1 MPLVGLNQLPLNF
14 LGMRQRVYAFA
25 AHPNATALTGLGVTL
40 TATGTAT
47 AYAPATTSRL
57 TMNPVVEALVTTV
70 SASAVSGFRIN
81 ATFISRGD
89 VSNAG
94 GFYLKMRWRPATGQT
109 VATHRAFAGVRGSA
123 AAPTD
128 VNPSTLTNIIGM
140 GWDSGDT
147 NIQMMHNDGTGTAT
161 RIGLGSNFP
170 RPTAD
175 RSNLYDIEIYAP
187 RNGSEVRYRV
197 TNVLTGA
204 ETFGTI
210 TTDLPA
216 SSTLMT
222 PLIYNSVGGTSSVI
236 GTAIGSLFLVTEV

>member
-1 MPLVGLNQLPLNF
+1 MPLTSRNQLPF
-14 LGMRQRVYAFA
+14 DYFGMWQRVHGFS
-25 AHPNATALTGLGVTL
+25 AHPNSTALTGLGITL

-57 TMNPVVEALVTTV
+57 TMNPVVEALVTTA
-70 SASAVSGFRIN
+70 STSAVSGFRIN
-81 ATFISRGD
+81 ALFLLRGN
-89 VSNAG
+89 VGGAG

-109 VATHRAFAGVRGSA
+109 VATHRGFAGVRGSA

-128 VNPSTLTNIIGM
+128 VNPSSLTNIIGM

-147 NIQMMHNDGTGTAT
+147 NIQMMHNDGSGTAT
-161 RIGLGSNFP
+161 RIDLGSDFP

-175 RSNLYDIEIYAP
+175 RSNLYDIELFAP
-187 RNGSEVRYRV
+187 RGISEVRYKI

-204 ETFGTI
+204 EASGTL

-216 SSTLMT
+216 STVLLT

-236 GTAIGSLFLVTEV
+236 GTAIGSLFLVTNL